1 MTKEK
6 IDKQKTGQSSAT
18 PFMKASQD
26 KSKKNEKGVSFG
38 ALETKDTMNRHSSSI
53 DKLMS
58 LVNKLDMKLDRQESQ
73 YRPAI
78 YQNRG
83 RGCLQRQSNYEY
95 RNRSYS
101 QDRNQSYRGR
111 GNF

>member
-26 KSKKNEKGVSFG
+26 KSKKSEKGVSFG
-38 ALETKDTMNRHSSSI
+38 ALETKDTIDRHSSSI
-53 DKLMS
+53 DKLTS
-58 LVNKLDMKLDRQESQ
+58 LVNKLDMKLDRQEAQ
-73 YRPAI
+73 YRPTI
-78 YQNRG
+78 YQNRA
-83 RGCLQRQSNYEY
+83 RGHGQRQNDYGY

-101 QDRNQSYRGR
+101 
-111 GNF
+111 